1 MYGETQV
8 AERHKTWDVLKFIK
22 SSSPLPWMCIGDFNE
37 VLHQH
42 EHMGVAERSLGQI
55 EGFRKA
61 LDVCELAYLGYVG
74 NSWTYEK
81 RVAGGSLCRV
91 RLDRAV
97 ASAPWSTRFPMAIV
111 SHLTGVNLD
120 HFPIFLRWRESA
132 RQRRSTESKI
142 FRYELMWEKHADFKP
157 FLSNTWEERGK
168 ATSMQQLHQK
178 LTDVSGSLEN
188 WGKTTFGNVQREIR

>member
-1 MYGETQV
+1 
-8 AERHKTWDVLKFIK
+8 
-22 SSSPLPWMCIGDFNE
+22 
-37 VLHQH
+37 
-42 EHMGVAERSLGQI
+42 MGVAERSLGQI
-55 EGFRKA
+55 EGFREA
-61 LDVCELAYLGYVG
+61 MDVCELVDLGYAG

-81 RVAGGSLCRV
+81 RVAGGPLCRV

-111 SHLTGVNLD
+111 SHLTGVNSD
-120 HFPIFLRWRESA
+120 HCPILLRWRETA

-157 FLSNTWEERGK
+157 FLTSAWEEREK

-178 LTDVSGSLEN
+178 LTDVSGSLEE
-188 WGKTTFGNVQREIR
+188 WGKTTFGHVQREIRQLNERLTVLRADVSR